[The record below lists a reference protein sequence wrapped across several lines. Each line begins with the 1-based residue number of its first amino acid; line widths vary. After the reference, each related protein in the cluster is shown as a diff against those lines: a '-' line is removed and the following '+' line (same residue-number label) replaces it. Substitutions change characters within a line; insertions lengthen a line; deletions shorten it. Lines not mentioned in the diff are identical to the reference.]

1 MRQIVVCL
9 SVVALASL
17 FPQAARAEAR
27 PSVTK
32 AERTTLPVA
41 ERGVSTAG
49 IDRQE
54 KAKGNRGG
62 AKRQAKAKG
71 KPGRVKRQAKAKGKR
86 AGGERKPKIKAK
98 GRRTESRSRLRI
110 ERSDRN
116 PELTV
121 RGRGGVDRRGR
132 DWKRKKGGA
141 RKHSPNK
148 PRGRLRQGRY
158 DGYEYPGY
166 EYAYSPSGF
175 GLTVYLGQ
183 GYGRGKGSSFC
194 RYGVGHPVFGRSW
207 CSQKGFGLFGA
218 GPGWSRTSYSRS
230 HRSGR

>member
-49 IDRQE
+49 VDRQE

-98 GRRTESRSRLRI
+98 GRRTESGSRLRI

-121 RGRGGVDRRGR
+121 RGSGGADRRGR
-132 DWKRKKGGA
+132 DVL
-141 RKHSPNK
+141 
-148 PRGRLRQGRY
+148 RGWLRQGRY
-158 DGYEYPGY
+158 DGY

-183 GYGRGKGSSFC
+183 GYGRRKGSSFC
-194 RYGVGHPVFGRSW
+194 RSGVGHPVFGGSW